1 MNNVVPDPRVEAGS
15 VVGLHDVPAVDVAG
29 PHGAVV
35 RSLRTGES
43 ILRPAE
49 GVSVLNK
56 RVIEFNSHL

>member
-1 MNNVVPDPRVEAGS
+1 MNNVVPDPCVEAGS

-35 RSLRTGES
+35 GALRTGES
-43 ILRPAE
+43 ILRPAK

-56 RVIEFNSHL
+56 WVIKFISNL